1 MTSRLSRKYL
11 RARSPSSFGMTVYRD
26 LMSIVKMKRCSPRK
40 RKEANMV
47 HTRLQITIS
56 LFYLAA
62 KHPEEGSN
70 AETSVYL
77 YRHLASFEQ

>member
-1 MTSRLSRKYL
+1 MWSVDTRVYYWH
-11 RARSPSSFGMTVYRD
+11 AQTVQN
-26 LMSIVKMKRCSPRK
+26 S
-40 RKEANMV
+40 
-47 HTRLQITIS
+47 TRLQITIS